1 MKIVYV
7 PLDDRPMNLTWVK
20 RACGILPATVVTPG
34 REEIGSR
41 VRPADFSRLS
51 NWLSSI
57 CAPGDVVVCS
67 LDALLYGGLVQGRTY
82 HDSSERC
89 DKSVAL
95 LKSLRQKLGREGKI
109 FAFFIWKRVW
119 GNVFNESDLAR
130 LGTFRNISNA
140 IAEEARK
147 RGLDLPNYLRFLSRG
162 VQLADWMD
170 KATVTE
176 FAKHRLQQR
185 RDIVAFFDLTKD
197 TIDLLHIAREDN
209 DGKGIVAMELGSLL
223 ATAKEMGTSFSTS
236 EGGDEA
242 GMLLLSRAINTFL
255 PKPIH
260 NIFYEVTNKE
270 NLRVIPPYE
279 GSVFEET
286 LATLTRLANIASP
299 DSDKVRGAAL
309 NIIIDGFIEKGDSL
323 LEIKQGHFQVPQPE
337 HLINLSRPC
346 KSFVRQRV
354 HTNVTSVNGVNYN
367 LVEWFLREENL
378 PLLVVQSGTIANRIG
393 YSLFLCS
400 VIRHGLEKKIP
411 EPGVWKQL
419 ATIAIATY
427 LEEVIYCGYLRTWAI
442 NKFGG
447 FEPEEAG
454 TQALAEVEM
463 SNFLR
468 EIARK
473 KFNGAE
479 FLERKIE
486 VLDARIRLPWGRWF
500 EAEVEVNV
508 QYR

>member
-20 RACGILPATVVTPG
+20 RACTVLPTTVVTPG

-41 VRPADFSRLS
+41 GRPGDFTRLS

-57 CAPGDVVVCS
+57 CASGDIVVCS
-67 LDALLYGGLVQGRTY
+67 LDALVYGGLVQGRTY

-109 FAFFIWKRVW
+109 FAFFVWKRIW
-119 GNVFNESDLAR
+119 GNVFNEGDLAR
-130 LGTFRNISNA
+130 VQTLTSISNA
-140 IAEEARK
+140 IVEEARK

-170 KATVTE
+170 KATTME
-176 FAKHRLQQR
+176 FAKYRLQQR
-185 RDIVAFFDLTKD
+185 RDLLAFLDLAKG
-197 TIDLLHIAREDN
+197 TIDLLHVAREDN
-209 DGKGIVAMELGSLL
+209 DGRGIVAMELSSLL
-223 ATAKEMGTSFSTS
+223 ASAREMGASFSTS

-242 GMLLLSRAINTFL
+242 GMLLLAHAVNTCL
-255 PKPIH
+255 PKPLH
-260 NIFYEVTNKE
+260 NVFYEVTNKE
-270 NLRVIPPYE
+270 NLRIIPYYE
-279 GSVFEET
+279 GAFFEET
-286 LATLTRLANIASP
+286 LDTMTRLANIASP
-299 DSDKVRGAAL
+299 ESDKTRGAAL
-309 NIIIDGFIEKGDSL
+309 NIIIDGTIEKGDPL
-323 LEIKQGHFQVPQPE
+323 LEIKQGRFQVPQPDY
-337 HLINLSRPC
+337 LLNLSRPC
-346 KSFVRQRV
+346 KRFIRQRI
-354 HTNVTSVNGVNYN
+354 HTNVTAVNGVNYN
-367 LVEWFLREENL
+367 LVEWFLQEENL
-378 PLLVVQSGTIANRIG
+378 PLLVVQSGTVANRIG

-400 VIRHGLEKKIP
+400 VIRYGLEKKIP
-411 EPGVWKQL
+411 EPGVWKQM

-427 LEEVIYCGYLRTWAI
+427 LEEVVYCGYLRTWAI

-447 FEPEEAG
+447 FEPEDAG

-463 SNFLR
+463 SDFLR

-500 EAEVEVNV
+500 EAEVEVNL
-508 QYR
+508 QHR